1 MPQHT
6 HRVLIVEDDYAFR
19 WSLAMRCQRR
29 HIDADVAESLPEAHD
44 LVRKPADYCGI
55 ALDLRL
61 GHGDGTSLLD
71 TIAER
76 ATTPTVVIVTAYPD
90 EWKRMAAA
98 DPKKAAL
105 VSATIIKPADVDA
118 VIDATICYRS

>member
-1 MPQHT
+1 MSQHT

-29 HIDADVAESLPEAHD
+29 HIDADVAESLSEAHE
-44 LVRKPADYCGI
+44 LVRKPADYCGV

-76 ATTPTVVIVTAYPD
+76 ATTPNVVIVTAYPD

-105 VSATIIKPADVDA
+105 VSAIIAKPADVDT
-118 VIDATICYRS
+118 VIDATICHHH